1 MVYFLRY
8 IKFLWQSDNAHGI
21 HSPFVYNLAKQCLL
35 DFTDKPEYT
44 VIDEAIAG
52 NLSGLQQKQARLLLR
67 ILSYLKPDEV
77 YYEGDGNTGLF
88 NLINILIVNP
98 NAQAYC
104 TISARQAEARN
115 PQFITQN
122 SQPANLYFID
132 TNKKAAALRNFRKLL
147 ITKNNNT
154 TLIFNTIYASAEMQ
168 QAWQVIKSHPEVTVT
183 VDVFYFGLVFFR
195 QEQAHEHFKIR
206 MVTSRLLNAALGI
219 RKLWGLI
226 N

>member
-1 MVYFLRY
+1 MIYFLRY
-8 IKFLWQSDNAHGI
+8 IKFLWHSDNAHGI
-21 HSPFVYNLAKQCLL
+21 HSPFVYKLVAKCLL
-35 DFTDKPEYT
+35 DFTDKPEYA

-52 NLSGLQQKQARLLLR
+52 HVSGLQQKQARLLSR

-77 YYEGDGNTGLF
+77 YCEGDGNTGLF
-88 NLINILIVNP
+88 NLINILIANP
-98 NAQAYC
+98 NAQAYS
-104 TISARQAEARN
+104 TISARQAEACN
-115 PQFITQN
+115 PQSTTQN

-154 TLIFNTIYASAEMQ
+154 TLIFNNIYASAEML
-168 QAWQVIKSHPEVTVT
+168 QAWHDIKNNAEVMVT
-183 VDVFYFGLVFFR
+183 VDIFYFGLVFFR
-195 QEQAHEHFKIR
+195 QEQAREHFKIR
-206 MVTSRLLNAALGI
+206 TVTSHLLNAALGI